1 LKKREPPVKIKLQTK
16 ISLNRRFSK
25 EMFKNQDEKLALIRP
40 ERLIVGVDVAKRFHW
55 MQAMRFNGISIGKAF
70 NIKNTK
76 EGFESL
82 VAKIEQLK
90 QVTGCQQVIVGMEPT
105 GHYWKALAWYLM

>member
-1 LKKREPPVKIKLQTK
+1 
-16 ISLNRRFSK
+16 
-25 EMFKNQDEKLALIRP
+25 
-40 ERLIVGVDVAKRFHW
+40 VDVAKRFHW

-90 QVTGCQQVIVGMEPT
+90 QVTGCHQVIVGMEPT
-105 GHYWKALAWYLM
+105 GHYLESISLVFDAKPDYGSIGKPLSR